1 MNICPICRRE
11 MTCVKTGVTV
21 HFGGGHCYAGDRF
34 RCPKCQSEVV
44 VCNNQSYQCNDMKS
58 RSEVVEMNQD
68 LADAVLD
75 MMVSTN
81 RAIAKFYEQ

>member
-1 MNICPICRRE
+1 
-11 MTCVKTGVTV
+11 
-21 HFGGGHCYAGDRF
+21 
-34 RCPKCQSEVV
+34 
-44 VCNNQSYQCNDMKS
+44 MKS